1 MYQSFEAIVENG
13 RIKPLTR
20 NKIRKNAR
28 VLITVLDDETMTHG
42 DWKKLKRWIAS
53 EKKNKRVTSC
63 YSLEDAKRHLDQL
76 HPAK

>member
-13 RIKPLTR
+13 RIRSLTR
-20 NKIRKNAR
+20 NKIKKNAR
-28 VLITVLDDETMTHG
+28 VLITVLDDEAMTLG

-63 YSLEDAKRHLDQL
+63 HSLEDAKRHLDQL
-76 HPAK
+76 SQSR